1 MLPSKESEN
10 KGNTRNVEKK
20 ESAKYYHNDMTWA
33 PRLIYLDSPLDF
45 HRAYIFPFLLKL
57 V

>member
-33 PRLIYLDSPLDF
+33 PRLVYLDSPLDF
-45 HRAYIFPFLLKL
+45 PRAYIFPFLLKL
-57 V
+57 I